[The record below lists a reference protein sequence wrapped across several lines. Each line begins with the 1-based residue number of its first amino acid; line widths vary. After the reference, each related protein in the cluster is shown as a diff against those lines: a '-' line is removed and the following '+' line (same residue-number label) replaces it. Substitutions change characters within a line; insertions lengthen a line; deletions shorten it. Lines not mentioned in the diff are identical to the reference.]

1 MFFQKRSLYEAR
13 EAVQPPPHFNLND
26 PAWPANRRQEAVEQ
40 RHNVVIDHEPNRLI
54 VYGLRGGVSA
64 AVRELRAS
72 FQEFQD
78 GNMTQSFMVSQRAA
92 HRIGLWAICQR
103 LQNETGT
110 RITVQAEANVIGVTG
125 PKNKLRPAYTK
136 IREFAKSV
144 DDEKHTHYLVP
155 SSKDLR
161 RVLMIELPRLIAA
174 GGGPEDEEE
183 ARQMFTM

>member
-1 MFFQKRSLYEAR
+1 M
-13 EAVQPPPHFNLND
+13 
-26 PAWPANRRQEAVEQ
+26 
-40 RHNVVIDHEPNRLI
+40 
-54 VYGLRGGVSA
+54 
-64 AVRELRAS
+64 
-72 FQEFQD
+72 FQEFQE
-78 GNMTQSFMVSQRAA
+78 GNMTQTFTVSQRAA

-110 RITVQAEANVIGVTG
+110 RINAQPETNVISVTG
-125 PKNKLRPAYTK
+125 PKHKLRPAYLK
-136 IREFAKSV
+136 VRDFARSV

-183 ARQMFTM
+183 ARQMFTMCV